1 MASTGLSYW
10 HHRGRWCSKER
21 IQPPRKCSLSK
32 CEFSSKIR
40 KGKIIILY
48 TGRSLII
55 FLVPFQTWSAPSML
69 GIASTPQGNS
79 NRISPNDQSTTSP
92 DPLATFRW
100 TFRSILI
107 RHPIPFI
114 CGKGKLVVLKAR
126 REVLTLVTSNPM
138 ALFKPPPHTALKN
151 ACKSLQ
157 ASLNSV
163 LN

>member
-21 IQPPRKCSLSK
+21 RQPPRKCSLSK
-32 CEFSSKIR
+32 CKFLLKIH

-48 TGRSLII
+48 TGCSLII
-55 FLVPFQTWSAPSML
+55 FLVPFQTWSVPSTL
-69 GIASTPQGNS
+69 GIASMPQGNL
-79 NRISPNDQSTTSP
+79 NQIGPNNQTTTLP
-92 DPLATFRW
+92 NPLAMFRW

-107 RHPIPFI
+107 CHPIPFI
-114 CGKGKLVVLKAR
+114 CGKGKSAVLKVQ
-126 REVLTLVTSNPM
+126 REVLTLVTSDPM

-151 ACKSLQ
+151 VRKSLR